1 MQEQKLY
8 TIEDYR
14 ALQDTPAEP
23 FKADLRMMCR
33 AAFGPDWTDQHPG
46 QAAIDRLRGYGFL
59 PEVFIGMSHLPLSRE
74 RRCGVRVLPYDSK
87 PRIQP

>member
-59 PEVFIGMSHLPLSRE
+59 PEEFIGINSRE
-74 RRCGVRVLPYDSK
+74 SVSPTAVTRKTMWSTRSPL
-87 PRIQP
+87 